1 MLAILKR
8 APDTDD
14 PVAAEDLVALSTPT
28 VTSAAFVPSMFA
40 TEILLIFTNLFDATV
55 IKAVVVVVPN
65 SKPWDSPIIEDT
77 DTIFGAAIIYSFYPK
92 TIAIAIAFPV
102 VARPTPLACTSP
114 VPFGTKF
121 ILIFESP
128 PVAEILGLLPVA
140 ALVISNWFTAD
151 AVV

>member
-1 MLAILKR
+1 MSNKTKTASAGTETVLAILNK

-14 PVAAEDLVALSTPT
+14 PVAAEVLVALSTPT

-40 TEILLIFTNLFDATV
+40 TEILLIFTNLFAATV

-65 SKPWDSPIIEDT
+65 SKPWDSPMIDDT

-102 VARPTPLACTSP
+102 EIPADPKLK
-114 VPFGTKF
+114 VPDPF
-121 ILIFESP
+121 
-128 PVAEILGLLPVA
+128 
-140 ALVISNWFTAD
+140 VIRA
-151 AVV
+151 